1 MQTRWKRID
10 DRVIVLRS
18 LTKIL
23 QTQASEA
30 CLWSQHDACGVIAM
44 QASQPLD
51 EFAKGLTGFGE
62 VFGEKPGTDTE
73 LLVSEIIG
81 WIETGTTQQ
90 AALPPP
96 PKSVY

>member
-1 MQTRWKRID
+1 MFLTR
-10 DRVIVLRS
+10 
-18 LTKIL
+18 IL
-23 QTQASEA
+23 QVQASEP
-30 CLWSQHDACGVIAM
+30 CWSQHEACGVTAM

-90 AALPPP
+90 AALNPP

>member
-1 MQTRWKRID
+1 MLEYCA
-10 DRVIVLRS
+10 VF
-18 LTKIL
+18 LTNFL
-23 QTQASEA
+23 QIQASEP
-30 CLWSQHDACGVIAM
+30 CLWSQHEACGVIAM

-96 PKSVY
+96 PKSVH

>member
-1 MQTRWKRID
+1 ML
-10 DRVIVLRS
+10 VIGVLCYV
-18 LTKIL
+18 LDQFL
-23 QTQASEA
+23 QVQASEP
-30 CLWSQHDACGVIAM
+30 CLGLRHEACGVIAM

-73 LLVSEIIG
+73 LLVSEIIT

-90 AALPPP
+90 AALPSP